1 MKPASRINRATFF
14 TSLVA
19 VALLTSSA
27 RCDVIMDWNAKADA
41 IGIEKQL
48 PNVPNARGQAML
60 HVAMFEAVNAI
71 DRRYAP
77 YKLNLAAERTTSKEA
92 AAASAAYDILVALH
106 PDQKADLDAT
116 LAASL
121 SGIAETEAKSKG
133 IELGKKAAAGIIA
146 LRANDSSDK
155 TENYRPFTTPGIYL
169 PTTLPIESTSPALTP
184 WVMGTGSQFRPG
196 PPPALSSETWTRD
209 LNEIREIG
217 SRNSSRRTAEQT
229 NIGRF
234 WFQTG
239 PRTYNPI
246 VKQIAM
252 ARKMDVVDCA
262 RLFALSSIAGVDAF
276 IAVFDAKYIY
286 NLWRPVTAIRNAD
299 LTSNAATPRDESW
312 TPLGVTPMHPEY
324 PCAHCIVAAAISTVL
339 QSVAGDEVDAISLTS
354 PTAPGVT
361 RKWTRLQDYSDEVSN
376 ARIYAG
382 FHYRFSTEVGKD
394 MGKKIGQ
401 LTVATQLRGAVAS
414 AQPKP

>member
-1 MKPASRINRATFF
+1 MQPKSKINLAIWIASTCV
-14 TSLVA
+14 SV
-19 VALLTSSA
+19 LLTSPASS
-27 RCDVIMDWNAKADA
+27 DLIMDWNAKADA

-92 AAASAAYDILVALH
+92 AAASAAYDILVALY

-116 LAASL
+116 LAAWL

-155 TENYRPFTTPGIYL
+155 TENYRPYTTPGIYV

-196 PPPALSSETWTRD
+196 PPPALGSETWTRD

-217 SRNSSRRTAEQT
+217 SRNSSKRTAEQ
-229 NIGRF
+229 
-234 WFQTG
+234 
-239 PRTYNPI
+239 
-246 VKQIAM
+246 
-252 ARKMDVVDCA
+252 
-262 RLFALSSIAGVDAF
+262 
-276 IAVFDAKYIY
+276 
-286 NLWRPVTAIRNAD
+286 
-299 LTSNAATPRDESW
+299 
-312 TPLGVTPMHPEY
+312 
-324 PCAHCIVAAAISTVL
+324 
-339 QSVAGDEVDAISLTS
+339 
-354 PTAPGVT
+354 
-361 RKWTRLQDYSDEVSN
+361 
-376 ARIYAG
+376 
-382 FHYRFSTEVGKD
+382 
-394 MGKKIGQ
+394 
-401 LTVATQLRGAVAS
+401 
-414 AQPKP
+414 